1 MRILVAEDEQQ
12 LSHVLSSAMTASGY
26 QVDIA
31 NNGQEAVEQAKE
43 NAYDVIILDIMMPVK
58 SGLEALKEI
67 RATGNR
73 TYIMMLTAMGEEDDK
88 VTGLDA
94 GADDYLTKPF
104 SLKELLARL
113 RSRQRRDDSYQVD
126 VLEFGDLTLN
136 GNDQSLESHNSI
148 SLTNRENRLLQYFIL
163 NANKE
168 LSANELINHVW
179 DENETADQEDLWINI
194 CYLRQKLQ
202 AIQSQVT
209 ISGEKTGPF
218 MIGCEGVKE
227 CFTVFAINLLEYHLR
242 HYYV

>member
-94 GADDYLTKPF
+94 GADDYLSKPF

-218 MIGCEGVKE
+218 MIACQGVKE
-227 CFTVFAINLLEYHLR
+227 
-242 HYYV
+242 

>member
-209 ISGEKTGPF
+209 ISDEKTGPF
-218 MIGCEGVKE
+218 MIAC
-227 CFTVFAINLLEYHLR
+227 
-242 HYYV
+242 

>member
-58 SGLEALKEI
+58 SGLEALKES

-218 MIGCEGVKE
+218 MIAC
-227 CFTVFAINLLEYHLR
+227 
-242 HYYV
+242 

>member
-67 RATGNR
+67 RATGNP

-168 LSANELINHVW
+168 LSVNELISHVW

-218 MIGCEGVKE
+218 MIAC
-227 CFTVFAINLLEYHLR
+227 
-242 HYYV
+242 

>member
-73 TYIMMLTAMGEEDDK
+73 TYSMMLTAMGEEDDK

-136 GNDQSLESHNSI
+136 GNDQSLESRNSI

-168 LSANELINHVW
+168 LSVNELISHVW
-179 DENETADQEDLWINI
+179 DENDTVDQEDLWINI

-218 MIGCEGVKE
+218 MIAC
-227 CFTVFAINLLEYHLR
+227 
-242 HYYV
+242 

>member
-168 LSANELINHVW
+168 LTANDLINHVW

-202 AIQSQVT
+202 AIQS
-209 ISGEKTGPF
+209 
-218 MIGCEGVKE
+218 
-227 CFTVFAINLLEYHLR
+227 
-242 HYYV
+242 

>member
-12 LSHVLSSAMTASGY
+12 LSHVLSTAMTASGY

-136 GNDQSLESHNSI
+136 GNVQSLESHNSI

-202 AIQSQVT
+202 AIQS
-209 ISGEKTGPF
+209 
-218 MIGCEGVKE
+218 
-227 CFTVFAINLLEYHLR
+227 
-242 HYYV
+242 

>member
-136 GNDQSLESHNSI
+136 GNEQSLESHNSI

-218 MIGCEGVKE
+218 MIAC
-227 CFTVFAINLLEYHLR
+227 
-242 HYYV
+242 

>member
-136 GNDQSLESHNSI
+136 GNDQSLESRNSI

-168 LSANELINHVW
+168 LSVNELISHVW
-179 DENETADQEDLWINI
+179 DENDTVDQEDLWINI

-218 MIGCEGVKE
+218 MIAG
-227 CFTVFAINLLEYHLR
+227 
-242 HYYV
+242 

>member
-163 NANKE
+163 NPNQE

-218 MIGCEGVKE
+218 MIAC
-227 CFTVFAINLLEYHLR
+227 
-242 HYYV
+242 

>member
-136 GNDQSLESHNSI
+136 GNDQSLESRNSI

-168 LSANELINHVW
+168 LSVNELINHVW
-179 DENETADQEDLWINI
+179 DENDTVDQEDLWINI

-218 MIGCEGVKE
+218 MIACQGVKE
-227 CFTVFAINLLEYHLR
+227 
-242 HYYV
+242 

>member
-88 VTGLDA
+88 VSGLDA

-136 GNDQSLESHNSI
+136 GNDQSLESRNSI

-163 NANKE
+163 NADKE
-168 LSANELINHVW
+168 LSVNELISHVW
-179 DENETADQEDLWINI
+179 DENDTVDQEDLWINI

-218 MIGCEGVKE
+218 MIAC
-227 CFTVFAINLLEYHLR
+227 
-242 HYYV
+242 

>member
-88 VTGLDA
+88 VTGLYA

-179 DENETADQEDLWINI
+179 DETADQEDLWINI

-218 MIGCEGVKE
+218 MIAC
-227 CFTVFAINLLEYHLR
+227 
-242 HYYV
+242 

>member
-94 GADDYLTKPF
+94 GADDYLSKPF

-113 RSRQRRDDSYQVD
+113 RSRHRRDDSYQVD

-218 MIGCEGVKE
+218 MIAC
-227 CFTVFAINLLEYHLR
+227 
-242 HYYV
+242 

>member
-88 VTGLDA
+88 VTGLDT

-218 MIGCEGVKE
+218 MIAC
-227 CFTVFAINLLEYHLR
+227 
-242 HYYV
+242 

>member
-31 NNGQEAVEQAKE
+31 TNGQEAVEQAKE

-136 GNDQSLESHNSI
+136 GNDQSLESCNSI

-168 LSANELINHVW
+168 LSVNELISHVW
-179 DENETADQEDLWINI
+179 DENDTVDQEDLWINI

-218 MIGCEGVKE
+218 MIAC
-227 CFTVFAINLLEYHLR
+227 
-242 HYYV
+242 

>member
-113 RSRQRRDDSYQVD
+113 RSRQRRDNSYQVD

-136 GNDQSLESHNSI
+136 GNDQSLESRNSI

-168 LSANELINHVW
+168 LSVNELISHVW
-179 DENETADQEDLWINI
+179 DENDTVDQEDLWINI

-218 MIGCEGVKE
+218 MIAC
-227 CFTVFAINLLEYHLR
+227 
-242 HYYV
+242 

>member
-26 QVDIA
+26 QVDVA

-73 TYIMMLTAMGEEDDK
+73 TYIIMLTAMGEEDDK

-104 SLKELLARL
+104 SLKELLDRL

-126 VLEFGDLTLN
+126 ILEFGDLTLN

-218 MIGCEGVKE
+218 MIAC
-227 CFTVFAINLLEYHLR
+227 
-242 HYYV
+242 

>member
-94 GADDYLTKPF
+94 GADDYLSKPF

-163 NANKE
+163 NTNKE

-218 MIGCEGVKE
+218 MIACQGVKE
-227 CFTVFAINLLEYHLR
+227 
-242 HYYV
+242 

>member
-136 GNDQSLESHNSI
+136 GNDQSLESRNSI
-148 SLTNRENRLLQYFIL
+148 SLTNRENSLLQYFIL

-168 LSANELINHVW
+168 LSVNELISHVW
-179 DENETADQEDLWINI
+179 DENDTVDQEDLWINI

-218 MIGCEGVKE
+218 MIAC
-227 CFTVFAINLLEYHLR
+227 
-242 HYYV
+242 

>member
-73 TYIMMLTAMGEEDDK
+73 TYIMMLTAMGEE
-88 VTGLDA
+88 
-94 GADDYLTKPF
+94 DYLTKPF

-218 MIGCEGVKE
+218 MIAC
-227 CFTVFAINLLEYHLR
+227 
-242 HYYV
+242 

>member
-58 SGLEALKEI
+58 SGLETLKEI

-88 VTGLDA
+88 VTGLDT

-136 GNDQSLESHNSI
+136 GNDQSLESRNSI

-168 LSANELINHVW
+168 LSVNELISHVW
-179 DENETADQEDLWINI
+179 DENDTVDQEDLWINI

-218 MIGCEGVKE
+218 MIAC
-227 CFTVFAINLLEYHLR
+227 
-242 HYYV
+242 

>member
-194 CYLRQKLQ
+194 CYLRQKL
-202 AIQSQVT
+202 
-209 ISGEKTGPF
+209 
-218 MIGCEGVKE
+218 
-227 CFTVFAINLLEYHLR
+227 
-242 HYYV
+242 

>member
-31 NNGQEAVEQAKE
+31 TNGQEAVEQAKE
-43 NAYDVIILDIMMPVK
+43 NAYDVIILDIMMPIK
-58 SGLEALKEI
+58 SGLEALREI

-136 GNDQSLESHNSI
+136 GNDQSLESRNSI

-168 LSANELINHVW
+168 LSVNELISHVW
-179 DENETADQEDLWINI
+179 DENDTVDQEDLWINI
-194 CYLRQKLQ
+194 CYLRQKLH

-218 MIGCEGVKE
+218 MIAC
-227 CFTVFAINLLEYHLR
+227 
-242 HYYV
+242 

>member
-43 NAYDVIILDIMMPVK
+43 NAYDVVILDIMMPVK

-218 MIGCEGVKE
+218 MIAC
-227 CFTVFAINLLEYHLR
+227 
-242 HYYV
+242 

>member
-73 TYIMMLTAMGEEDDK
+73 THIMMLTAMGEEDDK

-136 GNDQSLESHNSI
+136 GKDQSLESRNSI

-218 MIGCEGVKE
+218 MIAGRGVKK
-227 CFTVFAINLLEYHLR
+227 
-242 HYYV
+242 

>member
-1 MRILVAEDEQQ
+1 MRILIAEDEQQ

-26 QVDIA
+26 QVDVA

-67 RATGNR
+67 RASGNR

-168 LSANELINHVW
+168 LSVNELISHVW
-179 DENETADQEDLWINI
+179 DENDTADQENLWINI

-218 MIGCEGVKE
+218 MIAC
-227 CFTVFAINLLEYHLR
+227 
-242 HYYV
+242 

>member
-136 GNDQSLESHNSI
+136 GKDQSLESRNSI

-218 MIGCEGVKE
+218 MIACQGVKE
-227 CFTVFAINLLEYHLR
+227 
-242 HYYV
+242 

>member
-136 GNDQSLESHNSI
+136 GNDQSLESRNSI
-148 SLTNRENRLLQYFIL
+148 SLTNRDNRLLQYFIL

-168 LSANELINHVW
+168 LSVNELISHVW
-179 DENETADQEDLWINI
+179 DENDTVDQEDLWINI

-218 MIGCEGVKE
+218 MIAC
-227 CFTVFAINLLEYHLR
+227 
-242 HYYV
+242 

>member
-168 LSANELINHVW
+168 LSVNELISHVW

-218 MIGCEGVKE
+218 MIV
-227 CFTVFAINLLEYHLR
+227 Y
-242 HYYV
+242 

>member
-26 QVDIA
+26 QVDVA

-73 TYIMMLTAMGEEDDK
+73 TYIIMLTAMGEEDDK

-94 GADDYLTKPF
+94 GADDYLSKPF

-126 VLEFGDLTLN
+126 ILEFGDLTLN

-218 MIGCEGVKE
+218 MIAC
-227 CFTVFAINLLEYHLR
+227 
-242 HYYV
+242 

>member
-88 VTGLDA
+88 VTGLDT

-136 GNDQSLESHNSI
+136 GNDQSLESRNSI

-218 MIGCEGVKE
+218 MIAC
-227 CFTVFAINLLEYHLR
+227 
-242 HYYV
+242 

>member
-168 LSANELINHVW
+168 LSANELISHVW

-218 MIGCEGVKE
+218 MIAC
-227 CFTVFAINLLEYHLR
+227 
-242 HYYV
+242 

>member
-12 LSHVLSSAMTASGY
+12 LSHVLSSAITASGY

-136 GNDQSLESHNSI
+136 GNDQSLESRNSI

-168 LSANELINHVW
+168 LSVNELISHVW
-179 DENETADQEDLWINI
+179 DENDTVDQEDLWINI

-218 MIGCEGVKE
+218 MIAC
-227 CFTVFAINLLEYHLR
+227 
-242 HYYV
+242 

>member
-12 LSHVLSSAMTASGY
+12 VSHVLSSAMTASGY

-136 GNDQSLESHNSI
+136 GNDQSLESRNSI

-218 MIGCEGVKE
+218 MIAG
-227 CFTVFAINLLEYHLR
+227 
-242 HYYV
+242 

>member
-163 NANKE
+163 NPNKE
-168 LSANELINHVW
+168 LSANELISHVW

-218 MIGCEGVKE
+218 MIV
-227 CFTVFAINLLEYHLR
+227 Y
-242 HYYV
+242 

>member
-194 CYLRQKLQ
+194 SPFVKL
-202 AIQSQVT
+202 S
-209 ISGEKTGPF
+209 
-218 MIGCEGVKE
+218 
-227 CFTVFAINLLEYHLR
+227 
-242 HYYV
+242 

>member
-163 NANKE
+163 NPNKE
-168 LSANELINHVW
+168 LSANELISHVW

-218 MIGCEGVKE
+218 MIAC
-227 CFTVFAINLLEYHLR
+227 
-242 HYYV
+242 

>member
-94 GADDYLTKPF
+94 GADYYLTKPF

-136 GNDQSLESHNSI
+136 GNDQSLESRNSI

-218 MIGCEGVKE
+218 MIAG
-227 CFTVFAINLLEYHLR
+227 
-242 HYYV
+242 